1 MAGDEVK
8 QFAVAGG
15 CCCELLISDG
25 FAVLGDNGDVVCV
38 GVGINSDDDLGSFL
52 GQYGGVPALPGLCV
66 LHVGQA
72 GRAR

>member
-25 FAVLGDNGDVVCV
+25 FAVFGDNGDVVCI
-38 GVGINSDDDLGSFL
+38 GVGINADNDFG
-52 GQYGGVPALPGLCV
+52 
-66 LHVGQA
+66 
-72 GRAR
+72 